1 MTRKCKIVFIDEVKA
16 QIKGLDHR
24 TTGKCIDK
32 LKFLV
37 PYRFHIASYRLG
49 RWDGSIRFFDKNGKT
64 YINLLEDIVPL
75 IAQEG
80 YDFEFEDHR
89 ENPSIEVPK
98 ISNDIFADHV
108 WPEGHFMEGQPIMLR
123 DDQVEA
129 ANYFADNRYGVQVLA
144 TGFGKCMAGDTLI
157 DVEPLGRLKIEKF
170 YEMASSVG
178 EQTDENEYKV
188 TDSLKMYVP
197 SPKGRVQVL
206 GVTKKRSKLYTFTI
220 DGGITVRVSP
230 EHKFFYNNLPVK
242 AETIVKYGLIDTKFG
257 IRRIERMSVS
267 EEEHDVYDISVEYPN
282 AYYDGQ
288 GILHHNTL
296 LTAAV
301 CKVVEPLG
309 RSLTIVPSQSLVEQT
324 ADDFRLVGM
333 DVGVYYSDEKDP
345 GRDHTITTWQSL
357 NEIIESKD
365 AETFH
370 AMTNNVVEVIVD
382 ECFSGET
389 LVWTD
394 KGNIPIKDIREGD
407 TVINYCTKTGKYKTD
422 TVVSVFENML
432 KSSSENMLK
441 LEISQ
446 GDDIEVTANHKFL
459 TDEGWVR
466 ADNLKE
472 GSNLVGVSHLSDYIT
487 VKNISVIPK
496 HDSVYNLHVENDHNY
511 VAGGVVVS
519 NCHQAKSKSL
529 DTILGKYLPHVP
541 LRRGFTGTMPK
552 EIFDAKSII
561 ANVGPVVN
569 RVTAKQL
576 QDKGILSKCHVHC
589 VVTKDKKEY
598 TSYDQEAKSL
608 NTDKDRLDFISDFIN
623 EVNKTGNTL
632 VLVNKVAAG
641 ELLNDMIPDSTFVY
655 GKTKVKERK
664 STYQSVQT
672 SDNKVIIATYQVA
685 AVGINIPRIFNLV
698 MIEAGKSFVRVIQT
712 IGRGIRVAKDKDFV
726 NIWDISSESKF
737 SKKHLKA
744 RIEYYDESEYPY
756 DKFTGTYRDI
766 IEAVTD
772 YDDDIVEE

>member
-1 MTRKCKIVFIDEVKA
+1 MSRKCKIIFIDEVKA

-64 YINLLEDIVPL
+64 YINLLEDVVPI

-80 YDFEFEDHR
+80 YDFEFEDR
-89 ENPSIEVPK
+89 RANPTIDVPQIDK
-98 ISNDIFADHV
+98 NIFADNL
-108 WPEGHFMEGQPIMLR
+108 WPEGHFMEGQPITLR

-144 TGFGKCMAGDTLI
+144 TGFGKCVSGDTLI
-157 DVEPLGRLKIEKF
+157 DVQPLGRTTMEKF
-170 YEMASSVG
+170 YQMASSVG
-178 EQTDENEYKV
+178 ELTTENEYKV
-188 TDSLKMYVP
+188 TNSMDMYVACP
-197 SPKGRVQVL
+197 SGKTKIL
-206 GVTKKRSKLYTFTI
+206 GVTKKKSTLYEFVL
-220 DGGITVRVSP
+220 DGGTKVKVSP
-230 EHKFFYNNLPVK
+230 DHKFFYNSLPVK
-242 AETIVKYGLIDTKFG
+242 ASTIIKYGLIDTKQG
-257 IRRIERMSVS
+257 IRRIERLSII
-267 EEEHDVYDISVEYPN
+267 EEEQDVYDICVEYPN
-282 AYYDGQ
+282 AYYDAS

-301 CKVVEPLG
+301 CKVIEPLG

-345 GRDHTITTWQSL
+345 GRKHTVTTWQSL

-370 AMTNNVVEVIVD
+370 TMTNDVVEVIVD
-382 ECFSGET
+382 E
-389 LVWTD
+389 
-394 KGNIPIKDIREGD
+394 
-407 TVINYCTKTGKYKTD
+407 
-422 TVVSVFENML
+422 
-432 KSSSENMLK
+432 
-441 LEISQ
+441 
-446 GDDIEVTANHKFL
+446 
-459 TDEGWVR
+459 
-466 ADNLKE
+466 
-472 GSNLVGVSHLSDYIT
+472 
-487 VKNISVIPK
+487 
-496 HDSVYNLHVENDHNY
+496 
-511 VAGGVVVS
+511 
-519 NCHQAKSKSL
+519 CHQAKSKSL

-589 VVTKDKKEY
+589 VITKDKKEY

-608 NTDKDRLDFISDFIN
+608 NTDKDRLDFISEFIQ

-664 STYQSVQT
+664 STYKSVQT

-772 YDDDIVEE
+772 YDEDDDISEE